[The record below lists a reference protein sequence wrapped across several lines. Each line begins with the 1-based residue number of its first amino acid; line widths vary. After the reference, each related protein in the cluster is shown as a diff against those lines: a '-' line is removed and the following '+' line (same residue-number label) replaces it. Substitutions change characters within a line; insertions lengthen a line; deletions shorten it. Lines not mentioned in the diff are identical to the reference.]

1 MIACFMLLLTPFIQA
16 RAQCTGTIESISDT
30 LTFISNG
37 KTVIPATF
45 PKFDANKGTLL
56 SVNLQALV
64 TLTYN
69 FSIENRTA
77 TAGNPRLRVN
87 YEVELYST
95 SSFVS
100 PVYEYRLA
108 TSPNP
113 PSYYGPY
120 ALAGTDGVTGSG
132 PDYYAGALPVY
143 STDFVFFNKTYS
155 NTADYLGVG
164 TVSFEY
170 SPTTSPLLN
179 NTPDDYAYT
188 SSTSERIKIVLTYTY
203 CNTNTALAENIKAFT
218 VTKKSDEQVD
228 TRWFTTNETPG
239 RIYTLQK
246 SKDGSVFTPIKDF
259 ASVADNN
266 QTGDYQYSYKP
277 VNETGKLYFRVKQ
290 KDADGG
296 ISYSPVRSVEIG
308 STVINNRSLT
318 LYPNPT
324 ANSATLLFGT
334 QPGNWSVDIIS
345 LPGQVIRKL
354 QFKNAVKADL
364 NGDRSLSSGVYFL
377 KITDQQ
383 TQRQYTQR
391 LIVQ

>member
-1 MIACFMLLLTPFIQA
+1 MQV
-16 RAQCTGTIESISDT
+16 RAQCTGTLESVTQSVSATGDGNT
-30 LTFISNG
+30 PYNFTFS
-37 KTVIPATF
+37 
-45 PKFDANKGTLL
+45 KFDPNLGTLL
-56 SVNLQALV
+56 SVNIRTSVTFTYTFWLENYTSTSMSPRHRISRDDEISSSSLLSPITGT
-64 TLTYN
+64 TLT
-69 FSIENRTA
+69 
-77 TAGNPRLRVN
+77 
-87 YEVELYST
+87 
-95 SSFVS
+95 S
-100 PVYEYRLA
+100 PW
-108 TSPNP
+108 
-113 PSYYGPY
+113 YGPY
-120 ALAGTDGVTGSG
+120 TLAPNDGVTGSG
-132 PDYYAGALPVY
+132 PDYVHTGPLTIWNNYVTNNATVNNVA
-143 STDFVFFNKTYS
+143 DFMGVGSVNFTYS
-155 NTADYLGVG
+155 PYLGTSMQLGNPGYNG
-164 TVSFEY
+164 TVSETVYF
-170 SPTTSPLLN
+170 T
-179 NTPDDYAYT
+179 
-188 SSTSERIKIVLTYTY
+188 ITYNY
-203 CNTNTALAENIKAFT
+203 CNTNTSLADNIKAFT